1 MVLVRS
7 QIKTM
12 LVKKTCRTTCEGICL
27 CTKQWYIGR
36 GRIDIKFTTVFTC
49 EKSSFTFSSGYMIPP
64 RCWGQFIE
72 CAFSMHQEATV
83 KLEEWRL

>member
-1 MVLVRS
+1 LREE
-7 QIKTM
+7 Q
-12 LVKKTCRTTCEGICL
+12 L
-27 CTKQWYIGR
+27 Y
-36 GRIDIKFTTVFTC
+36 
-49 EKSSFTFSSGYMIPP
+49 FSSGYMIPP